1 MKVSIEKLLLGE
13 RVKIAKHEYEQ
24 ALEAQMYEML
34 NERIHQNREYIMEKA
49 AVFLDTI
56 QVRFLEQIQAGNGPQ
71 VRADILQ
78 ELGTILDNAVA
89 EDANSSTEIVTE
101 PLDRS

>member
-13 RVKIAKHEYEQ
+13 RVKIAKHAYEQ
-24 ALEAQMYEML
+24 ALENQMYEML

-56 QVRFLEQIQAGNGPQ
+56 KSHFLEQVQAGNGQ
-71 VRADILQ
+71 QAQEEILQ